1 MALGDAANCRVT
13 AHLGDQVEIQRED
26 GCTQAHARG
35 CHRGFATGVART
47 HNDDIELFGKAHT
60 TILGCSVCFSCKT
73 CLYNSRLT
81 KNNQPMRLYW
91 RFAESLLLCSALS
104 VSVYSQQLPAAITT
118 DPAPDKANPAAIQTF
133 QIPSHG
139 AMLNA
144 LAYIAPG
151 AGPHPVVL
159 LLHGF
164 PGNEKN
170 LDLAQAIRR
179 DGWDVVYFDYRGSW
193 GSPGDFSFTHSIED
207 TQAAI
212 AYLRDPANAKKLR
225 SDPAYIV
232 LVGHSMG
239 GFMAR
244 YVGAQDPAIKAVG
257 LISAADMGVDRVQ
270 SLKPGEEKTA
280 VASLAAH
287 FAAEGMAPL
296 AGCTPESL
304 AKEVVANAAA
314 WNVVALAPKLANR
327 PMLVITS
334 DDGLAPSNAAFV
346 DALHNAGNDEVTAI
360 HMATDH
366 SYSDERIALEKAVLD
381 GLDYLQHK

>member
-1 MALGDAANCRVT
+1 
-13 AHLGDQVEIQRED
+13 
-26 GCTQAHARG
+26 
-35 CHRGFATGVART
+35 
-47 HNDDIELFGKAHT
+47 
-60 TILGCSVCFSCKT
+60 
-73 CLYNSRLT
+73 
-81 KNNQPMRLYW
+81 MRLHPL
-91 RFAESLLLCSALS
+91 FAASAVLFASLHVSA
-104 VSVYSQQLPAAITT
+104 QQLPAAITT
-118 DPAPDKANPAAIQTF
+118 DPEADKAYPAAMETF

-144 LAYIAPG
+144 LAYIAEG

-207 TQAAI
+207 TQSAI
-212 AYLRDPANAKKLR
+212 AYLRDPAHGKKLR
-225 SDPAYIV
+225 SDPGYIV
-232 LVGHSMG
+232 LIGHSMG

-257 LISAADMGVDRVQ
+257 LISAADMGVDKMQ
-270 SLKPGEEKTA
+270 SLKPGQEKEATA
-280 VASLAAH
+280 RLAEH
-287 FAAEGMAPL
+287 LAAEGMAPL

-304 AKEVVANAAA
+304 AKEVLANAAA
-314 WNVVALAPKLANR
+314 WNVPALAPKFANR

-334 DDGLAPSNAAFV
+334 DDGLAPSNDAFV
-346 DALHNAGNDEVTAI
+346 EALHKAGATDITTVHLT
-360 HMATDH
+360 TDH
-366 SYSDERIALEKAVLD
+366 SYSDQRIALEKAVLEN
-381 GLDYLQHK
+381 LEYLQQKRGVEKH

>member
-1 MALGDAANCRVT
+1 MLVLRV
-13 AHLGDQVEIQRED
+13 
-26 GCTQAHARG
+26 
-35 CHRGFATGVART
+35 FATIVLLA
-47 HNDDIELFGKAHT
+47 A
-60 TILGCSVCFSCKT
+60 
-73 CLYNSRLT
+73 
-81 KNNQPMRLYW
+81 
-91 RFAESLLLCSALS
+91 SLPLRAQSSAAS
-104 VSVYSQQLPAAITT
+104 EVTPAAISQ
-118 DPAPDKANPAAIQTF
+118 DPPADKAYPAAIETF

-144 LAYIAPG
+144 LAYVAEG

-207 TQAAI
+207 TQSAI
-212 AYLRDPANAKKLR
+212 AYLRDAAHAKKLR

-232 LVGHSMG
+232 LIGHSMG

-270 SLKPGEEKTA
+270 LLKPGQEKEATIR
-280 VASLAAH
+280 LAAH
-287 FAAEGMAPL
+287 LEAEGMAPL

-304 AKEVVANAAA
+304 AKEIVANAAA
-314 WNVVALAPKLANR
+314 WNTVGLAPKLASR
-327 PMLVITS
+327 PVLVITS
-334 DDGLAPSNAAFV
+334 DDGLAPSNDAFV
-346 DALHNAGNDEVTAI
+346 EALHKAGATKINTVHLT
-360 HMATDH
+360 TDH
-366 SYSDERIALEKAVLD
+366 SYSDQRIALEKAVLEA
-381 GLDYLQHK
+381 LEFLQHK

>member
-1 MALGDAANCRVT
+1 MRPLCRLIVAAT
-13 AHLGDQVEIQRED
+13 
-26 GCTQAHARG
+26 
-35 CHRGFATGVART
+35 
-47 HNDDIELFGKAHT
+47 
-60 TILGCSVCFSCKT
+60 
-73 CLYNSRLT
+73 LYASTNL
-81 KNNQPMRLYW
+81 PLH
-91 RFAESLLLCSALS
+91 
-104 VSVYSQQLPAAITT
+104 SQQL
-118 DPAPDKANPAAIQTF
+118 PAPDKANPAAIETF

-144 LAYIAPG
+144 LAYIAEG
-151 AGPHPVVL
+151 AGPHPVVV

-207 TQAAI
+207 TQSAI
-212 AYLRDPANAKKLR
+212 AYLRNAANAKKLR

-232 LVGHSMG
+232 LIGHSMG

-244 YVGAQDPAIKAVG
+244 YVGAQDPAIKAIG

-270 SLKPGEEKTA
+270 SLKPGQQEAAIKG
-280 VASLAAH
+280 LAAH
-287 FAAEGMAPL
+287 LAAEGMAPL

-314 WNVVALAPKLANR
+314 WNVPNLGPNLANR
-327 PMLVITS
+327 PVLVITS
-334 DDGLAPSNAAFV
+334 DDGLAPSNDAFV
-346 DALHNAGNDEVTAI
+346 AALRKAGATDLSTVHLT
-360 HMATDH
+360 TDH
-366 SYSDERIALEKAVLD
+366 SYSDQRIALEKAVLEA
-381 GLDYLQHK
+381 LEELQRK

>member
-1 MALGDAANCRVT
+1 
-13 AHLGDQVEIQRED
+13 
-26 GCTQAHARG
+26 
-35 CHRGFATGVART
+35 
-47 HNDDIELFGKAHT
+47 
-60 TILGCSVCFSCKT
+60 
-73 CLYNSRLT
+73 
-81 KNNQPMRLYW
+81 MRLH
-91 RFAESLLLCSALS
+91 RFFTASALLCASLHLPA
-104 VSVYSQQLPAAITT
+104 QQLPAAITT
-118 DPAPDKANPAAIQTF
+118 DPAPDKAYPAAIETF

-144 LAYIAPG
+144 LAYIAEG
-151 AGPHPVVL
+151 AGPHPLVV

-207 TQAAI
+207 TQSAI
-212 AYLRDPANAKKLR
+212 AYLRDVSHAKKLR

-232 LVGHSMG
+232 LIGHSMG

-244 YVGAQDPAIKAVG
+244 YVAAQDPAIKAVG
-257 LISAADMGVDRVQ
+257 LISAADMGVDKVQ
-270 SLKPGEEKTA
+270 SLKPGQEKEA
-280 VASLAAH
+280 ADHLAAH
-287 FAAEGMAPL
+287 LAAEGMAPL

-314 WNVVALAPKLANR
+314 WNVPALAAKLANR

-334 DDGLAPSNAAFV
+334 DDGLAPSNDAFV
-346 DALHNAGNDEVTAI
+346 EALHKAGANEITTV
-360 HMATDH
+360 HMTTDH
-366 SYSDERIALEKAVLD
+366 SYSDQRIALQKAVLD
-381 GLDYLQHK
+381 ALEYLQHK

>member
-1 MALGDAANCRVT
+1 
-13 AHLGDQVEIQRED
+13 
-26 GCTQAHARG
+26 
-35 CHRGFATGVART
+35 
-47 HNDDIELFGKAHT
+47 
-60 TILGCSVCFSCKT
+60 
-73 CLYNSRLT
+73 
-81 KNNQPMRLYW
+81 MRLHQI
-91 RFAESLLLCSALS
+91 FAASALLCASLHLPLRA
-104 VSVYSQQLPAAITT
+104 QQLPAAITT
-118 DPAPDKANPAAIQTF
+118 DPDPDKAFPASMVTF

-139 AMLNA
+139 SMLNA
-144 LAYIAPG
+144 LAYVAEG
-151 AGPHPVVL
+151 AGPHPVVI

-212 AYLRDPANAKKLR
+212 AYLRDAANAKKLH

-239 GFMAR
+239 GFLAR

-257 LISAADMGVDRVQ
+257 LISAADMGVDKVQ
-270 SLKPGEEKTA
+270 FLKPDQEKTA
-280 VASLAAH
+280 ITSLAAS
-287 FAAEGMAPL
+287 FASSGMAPL

-304 AKEVVANAAA
+304 AKEVIANAAA
-314 WNVVALAPKLANR
+314 WNVPALAPKLAAR

-334 DDGLAPSNAAFV
+334 DDGLAPSNDAFV
-346 DALHNAGNDEVTAI
+346 AALHKAGATEITTV
-360 HMATDH
+360 HMTTDH
-366 SYSDERIALEKAVLD
+366 SYSDQRIALEKAVLEA
-381 GLDYLQHK
+381 LEYLQHK

>member
-1 MALGDAANCRVT
+1 
-13 AHLGDQVEIQRED
+13 
-26 GCTQAHARG
+26 
-35 CHRGFATGVART
+35 
-47 HNDDIELFGKAHT
+47 
-60 TILGCSVCFSCKT
+60 
-73 CLYNSRLT
+73 
-81 KNNQPMRLYW
+81 MRLHHYV
-91 RFAESLLLCSALS
+91 AASALLCASLYLPA
-104 VSVYSQQLPAAITT
+104 QQLPAAITT
-118 DPAPDKANPAAIQTF
+118 DPAPDKAYPAAIETF

-144 LAYIAPG
+144 LAYIAEG

-179 DGWDVVYFDYRGSW
+179 DGWNVVYFDYRGSW

-207 TQAAI
+207 TQSAI
-212 AYLRDPANAKKLR
+212 AYLRDATHAKKLR

-232 LVGHSMG
+232 LIGHSMG

-257 LISAADMGVDRVQ
+257 LISAADMGVDKVQ
-270 SLKPGEEKTA
+270 SLKPGQEKEA
-280 VASLAAH
+280 IARLAAH
-287 FAAEGMAPL
+287 LAAEGMAPL

-304 AKEVVANAAA
+304 AKEVVANAAV
-314 WNVVALAPKLANR
+314 WNVPNLAPKLSTR

-334 DDGLAPSNAAFV
+334 DDGLAPSNDAFV
-346 DALHNAGNDEVTAI
+346 EALRKAGATEITAV
-360 HMATDH
+360 HLTTDH
-366 SYSDERIALEKAVLD
+366 SYSDQRIALQKEVLEA
-381 GLDYLQHK
+381 LEYLQHK

>member
-1 MALGDAANCRVT
+1 MRFHPLLAASAV
-13 AHLGDQVEIQRED
+13 L
-26 GCTQAHARG
+26 
-35 CHRGFATGVART
+35 FA
-47 HNDDIELFGKAHT
+47 
-60 TILGCSVCFSCKT
+60 
-73 CLYNSRLT
+73 
-81 KNNQPMRLYW
+81 
-91 RFAESLLLCSALS
+91 SLHVSA
-104 VSVYSQQLPAAITT
+104 QQLPSAITT
-118 DPAPDKANPAAIQTF
+118 DPEPDTTYPAAMETF

-144 LAYIAPG
+144 LAYIAEG

-207 TQAAI
+207 TQSAI
-212 AYLRDPANAKKLR
+212 AYLRDAAHAKNLR

-232 LVGHSMG
+232 LIGHSMG

-244 YVGAQDPAIKAVG
+244 YVGAQDPTIKAVG
-257 LISAADMGVDRVQ
+257 LISAADMGVDKMQ
-270 SLKPGEEKTA
+270 SLKPGQEKEA
-280 VASLAAH
+280 NARLAEH
-287 FAAEGMAPL
+287 LAAEGMAPL

-304 AKEVVANAAA
+304 AKEVIANAAA
-314 WNVVALAPKLANR
+314 WNIPVLAPKLANR

-334 DDGLAPSNAAFV
+334 DDGLAPSNDAFV
-346 DALHNAGNDEVTAI
+346 EALHIAGATDITTVHLT
-360 HMATDH
+360 TDH
-366 SYSDERIALEKAVLD
+366 SYSDQRIALEKAVLEN
-381 GLDYLQHK
+381 LEYLQQKQTGKH